1 MSFTFSLARNDKPL
15 PSSQMPSRNP
25 MWYRV
30 WIKDVT
36 GELPPS
42 ESVEWL
48 GEWMSTAKPGDV
60 MYVTKSHARCSKSKT
75 YAMITC
81 DPS

>member
-1 MSFTFSLARNDKPL
+1 MSFTYRLARNDKPL
-15 PSSQMPSRNP
+15 PSSQMPSSNP

-36 GELPPS
+36 GELPPG

-48 GEWMSTAKPGDV
+48 GEWMSTAKPGDT
-60 MYVTKSHARCSKSKT
+60 MYLNKDHQRCTKSKAK
-75 YAMITC
+75 MIIEC
-81 DPS
+81 DV